1 MYTIEDP
8 APVDDNTAIWYP
20 VTVLPS
26 PLAYAVSH
34 RPTGPVDCETKE
46 VLEHVADEYIE
57 TKPHNVAL
65 GGTGTGVGTAL
76 GLSVITGA

>member
-1 MYTIEDP
+1 MYTVESP
-8 APVDDNTAIWYP
+8 EPVIANRVIWYP

-26 PLAYAVSH
+26 PLAYNVSH
-34 RPTGPVDCETKE
+34 RPTGPVDCVTKE

-57 TKPHNVAL
+57 IKPHDVAL

-76 GLSVITGA
+76 GLSEVTGA

>member
-8 APVDDNTAIWYP
+8 APVDDNITIWYP

-26 PLAYAVSH
+26 PLAYNVSH
-34 RPTGPVDCETKE
+34 RPTGLADCETKE
-46 VLEHVADEYIE
+46 VLAHAADEYIE
-57 TKPHNVAL
+57 TKPHTVTL
-65 GGTGTGVGTAL
+65 GGTGAGVGRAL